1 MTNDYYVPGEGLTSK
16 PTGELQ
22 PATPHP
28 EADAYVPAQPAPAQA
43 PEPEPQ
49 SPRILVEPEADP
61 EPYSHPAHSP
71 APAPEPDAAQ
81 AQFEAWA
88 EEESEPRQGIGK
100 KVLVAVILVAAI
112 AIGGLAGVFYAKSSS
127 NDDVAQPTPEPAAV
141 QSGAMGTDFA
151 FAIEAEGW
159 NAETSTPFIVLA
171 RGTTADGTVVDTAR
185 AFATADFTWQ
195 LAEGTYTFTL
205 VPPVNADGSTY
216 ASADL
221 TSRDGSG
228 FTSAVLD
235 RIEAGSV
242 TQKQAL
248 AILNSIDRAIGSG
261 DETVAG
267 AAGRAFYDL
276 AKSYLPETETATV
289 GASGAEA
296 EKNGSAT
303 DKHKHEWIP
312 ETVNG
317 KPIYVDGAP
326 IYGNGGAIYEYH
338 AVCSCGIDCTA
349 AGMSP
354 SYHLATHGDGGYGIT
369 ENVPV
374 IVGYEQIITGYEQK
388 LAGYEQVLTG
398 DYVCS
403 CGEKKKGSE

>member
-1 MTNDYYVPGEGLTSK
+1 MTNDYYVPGQGLASSLADE
-16 PTGELQ
+16 PQ
-22 PATPHP
+22 PAAAQP
-28 EADAYVPAQPAPAQA
+28 EAEPAPAGQA
-43 PEPEPQ
+43 E
-49 SPRILVEPEADP
+49 RILVEPEP

-71 APAPEPDAAQ
+71 APAPEADAMQ

-88 EEESEPRQGIGK
+88 EAEPEPKQGLGK
-100 KVLVAVILVAAI
+100 KALVAVAVVAAI

-127 NDDVAQPTPEPAAV
+127 SDPAEQPSPESAPAQSA
-141 QSGAMGTDFA
+141 AMGSDFA

-159 NAETSTPFIVLA
+159 NPETSTPFIVLA
-171 RGTTADGTVVDTAR
+171 RGTTADGSVVDTAR
-185 AFATADFTWQ
+185 AFTTADFTWQ
-195 LAEGTYTFTL
+195 LAQGNYTFTL
-205 VPPVNADGSTY
+205 IPPVNADGSTY

-276 AKSYLPETETATV
+276 AKSYLPETEVAAV
-289 GASGAEA
+289 GAAGSEG
-296 EKNGSAT
+296 EKDGSAT
-303 DKHKHEWIP
+303 DAHKHEWVP

-326 IYGNGGAIYEYH
+326 IYGNGEAIYEYH
-338 AVCSCGIDCTA
+338 DVCSCGVDCTA
-349 AGMSP
+349 AGLSA
-354 SYHLATHGDGGYGIT
+354 SYHLATHGSDGYSVAS
-369 ENVPV
+369 NVPV
-374 IVGYEQIITGYEQK
+374 IAGYERIVTGYEQK

-403 CGEKKKGSE
+403 CGEKKKGAE